1 MHDFFFSRSHRW
13 CLHPTT
19 KSWSLPTAMLTTML
33 SSGSTPPSLKLWSWT
48 VNDSFALTW
57 LFTLWIYTFF
67 GHARL
72 NYCLCCRSWRQSF
85 QCSSESRFFHYGYTF
100 WRRNHLS
107 VEEFWIGSCSE
118 EGQRE
123 DGEINEQYHS
133 SVNSINDFLSHSLC
147 WFHTYVTMFYSEIKT
162 PFLVLAIDGHWLNQL
177 LSLFLLD
184 FKVLHMCKCK

>member
-1 MHDFFFSRSHRW
+1 MFAPNYKELVSAHGYAHNNVVIWKYPTLTKVVELNSKWLICFDLIVYFVN
-13 CLHPTT
+13 LH
-19 KSWSLPTAMLTTML
+19 
-33 SSGSTPPSLKLWSWT
+33 
-48 VNDSFALTW
+48 
-57 LFTLWIYTFF
+57 FF

-72 NYCLCCRSWRQSF
+72 NCCLCFRSWRQSF
-85 QCSSESRFFHYGYTF
+85 QCCSESRFFHYGYTF

-162 PFLVLAIDGHWLNQL
+162 PFYVLAIDGHWLNQL
-177 LSLFLLD
+177 WSLFLLD